1 MRRKPNTLVPLELNL
16 LGAAVA
22 FARAGVEEFH
32 GYAIALEL
40 AEQAEARRLTAHG
53 TLYRA
58 LDRLE
63 TAGFLASRLE
73 DADDAAAERR
83 PRRRLYHLTAEGMR
97 VGAAEAAPARASRPV
112 ATEPGLAS
120 Q

>member
-1 MRRKPNTLVPLELNL
+1 MRRKPNTLVPLERNL

-22 FARAGVEEFH
+22 FARTGIEEFH

-40 AEQAEARRLTAHG
+40 ADQVEARRLTGHG

-63 TAGFLASRLE
+63 VAGFLASNLE
-73 DADDAAAERR
+73 DADQAAAARR

-97 VGAAEAAPARASRPV
+97 AAATAEAAAPSHAIGTQPGM
-112 ATEPGLAS
+112 AT

>member
-63 TAGFLASRLE
+63 ASGFLSSRLE
-73 DADDAAAERR
+73 DADQAASERR
-83 PRRRLYHLTAEGMR
+83 PRRHLYRLTAEGMR
-97 VGAAEAAPARASRPV
+97 AVERADAPAQA
-112 ATEPGLAS
+112 ATFERGLAP

>member
-1 MRRKPNTLVPLELNL
+1 MRRKPNTLVPLERNL

-40 AEQAEARRLTAHG
+40 ADQAEARRLTGHG

-63 TAGFLASRLE
+63 SAGFLSSSLE
-73 DADDAAAERR
+73 DADQAAAQRR
-83 PRRRLYHLTAEGMR
+83 PRRRLYRLTAEGMR
-97 VGAAEAAPARASRPV
+97 AAAAEDAAAPSHAIGAQS
-112 ATEPGLAS
+112 GLATS
-120 Q
+120 

>member
-1 MRRKPNTLVPLELNL
+1 MRRKPNTLVPLERNL

-40 AEQAEARRLTAHG
+40 ADQAEARRLTGHG

-63 TAGFLASRLE
+63 AAGLLASSME
-73 DADDAAAERR
+73 DADRAASARR

-97 VGAAEAAPARASRPV
+97 AAATAEAAAPSRSIG
-112 ATEPGLAS
+112 AERGLAPS
-120 Q
+120 

>member
-22 FARAGVEEFH
+22 FAHAGMEEFH

-40 AEQAEARRLTAHG
+40 AEAAEARRLTAHG

-63 TAGFLASRLE
+63 TSGFLASRLE
-73 DADDAAAERR
+73 DAEQAANERR
-83 PRRRLYHLTAEGMR
+83 PRRHLYRLTAEGLR
-97 VGAAEAAPARASRPV
+97 VGAVQPGAAPAQSAPMEH
-112 ATEPGLAS
+112 ALAP

>member
-1 MRRKPNTLVPLELNL
+1 MRRKPNTLVPLERNL

-22 FARAGVEEFH
+22 CARAGMEEFH

-40 AEQAEARRLTAHG
+40 ADQAEARRLTAHG

-63 TAGFLASRLE
+63 TSGLLASTLE
-73 DADDAAAERR
+73 DADQAAAARR
-83 PRRRLYHLTAEGMR
+83 PRRRLYRLTAEGMR
-97 VGAAEAAPARASRPV
+97 VASTVEAAAPSHAV
-112 ATEPGLAS
+112 GTQPGLAT
-120 Q
+120 

>member
-1 MRRKPNTLVPLELNL
+1 MRRKPNTLVPLERNL

-22 FARAGVEEFH
+22 FARSGVEEFH

-40 AEQAEARRLTAHG
+40 ADQAEARRLTGHG

-63 TAGFLASRLE
+63 AAGLLSSSME
-73 DADDAAAERR
+73 DPDQAAAERR
-83 PRRRLYHLTAEGMR
+83 PRRRLYRLTAEGMR
-97 VGAAEAAPARASRPV
+97 VASTVAAASSRAIG
-112 ATEPGLAS
+112 TEPGLAT
-120 Q
+120 

>member
-40 AEQAEARRLTAHG
+40 AEQAEARRLTGHG

-63 TAGFLASRLE
+63 VAGLLASRLE
-73 DADDAAAERR
+73 DAEQAATERR
-83 PRRRLYHLTAEGMR
+83 PRRRLYQLTAEGIR
-97 VGAAEAAPARASRPV
+97 AAPAETARAYVRPSGS
-112 ATEPGLAS
+112 EPGLAA